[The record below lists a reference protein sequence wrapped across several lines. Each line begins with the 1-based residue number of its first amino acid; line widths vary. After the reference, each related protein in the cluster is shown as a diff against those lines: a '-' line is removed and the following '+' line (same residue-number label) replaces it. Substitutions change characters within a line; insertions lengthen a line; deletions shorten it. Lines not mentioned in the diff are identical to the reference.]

1 MLKASATVFTII
13 IMLVLA
19 SNVRAQ
25 YMSYGSSRESPEMNV
40 YLSARYDHLLQIS
53 PRFRHYRMWKECHTI
68 NLVPLHG
75 DCIASFDQFEP
86 VLPGYGRHY

>member
-1 MLKASATVFTII
+1 MLKTSTIIFAAI

-19 SNVRAQ
+19 SDGRAA
-25 YMSYGSSRESPEMNV
+25 YMSYGGSRESPEMNI

-53 PRFRHYRMWKECHTI
+53 PRFRHHRMWKECHTI
-68 NLVPLHG
+68 NWVPLHG

-86 VLPGYGRHY
+86 VLPEYGQHY